1 MNEEPAALDRKDA
14 PKLIMVSTSAGLDP
28 GVRSRFA
35 TRRPG

>member
-1 MNEEPAALDRKDA
+1 MNEESAALVRKNA
-14 PKLIMVSTSAGLDP
+14 SKLIMVSTSAGLDP